1 MMGEPLIYDWNQV
14 GGANAEFSR
23 PRWIELN
30 DETLRDGLQSPSVRQ
45 PSIEEKENFLR
56 LLPTLGIGAANLGYP
71 GASAAAFADVVRMA
85 QLIDREHLSIRP
97 NCAGRTHQADIEP
110 ILRASQASGVP
121 IDAALFVGSSAIRQW
136 VEDWDQASLLHV
148 IDTAIKTAS
157 EEGLSVMFVTEDTT
171 RARPEDVEAM
181 YVAAATAGATRF
193 CVSDTV
199 GHATPVGTQRIIQF
213 VIQSLVKHGFDA
225 VVDWHGHR
233 DRGLDVVNALA
244 ALAAGAS
251 RVHGCA
257 LGIGERVGNTPMDTT
272 LVNLVLLG
280 WMDQD
285 LTTLP
290 EYCRLAAAMTG
301 TAVPPNY
308 PVVGADAFSTSTGVH
323 AAAVAKAFAKGN
335 PGLADAVY
343 SAVPAGL
350 VGRRQEILVGPM
362 SGRSNVEYWL
372 SHHGLESNPERVQA
386 ILDVAKTTRQVLTEH
401 QIQQVLESLA
411 VPPGA

>member
-1 MMGEPLIYDWNQV
+1 MGEPLIYDWNQV
-14 GGANAEFSR
+14 GGASAEFSR
-23 PRWIELN
+23 PRRVELN
-30 DETLRDGLQSPSVRQ
+30 DETMRDGLQSPSVQQ
-45 PSIEEKENFLR
+45 PSIEEKETFLR

-71 GASAAAFADVVRMA
+71 GASAVAFSDVVKLART
-85 QLIDREHLSIRP
+85 IDQEHLPIRP
-97 NCAGRTHQADIEP
+97 NCAGRTHMADIQP

-136 VEDWDQASLLHV
+136 VEDWDQTSLLHV
-148 IDTAIKTAS
+148 IETAIKAACR
-157 EEGLSVMFVTEDTT
+157 EGLNVMFVTEDTT
-171 RARPEDVEAM
+171 RARPEDVEVM

-213 VIQSLVKHGFDA
+213 VTQSLVHHGFEP

-257 LGIGERVGNTPMDTT
+257 LGIGERVGNTPMDTM

-290 EYCRLAAAMTG
+290 EYCQIAAAMTG
-301 TAVPPNY
+301 TAIARNY

-323 AAAVAKAFAKGN
+323 AAAVAKAFAKGETA
-335 PGLADAVY
+335 LADAVY
-343 SAVPAGL
+343 SGVPAGL
-350 VGRRQEILVGPM
+350 VGRQQEILVGPM

-372 SHHGLESNPERVQA
+372 SHHGVESNPERVQA
-386 ILDVAKTTRQVLTEH
+386 ILEVAKTTRQVLTEY
-401 QIQQVLESLA
+401 QIQQVLGHVEVS
-411 VPPGA
+411 PGA